1 MLNKYTVHLVI
12 MRNHSSPT
20 KESEIQWKSPII
32 KTAKSASNH
41 FKEAT
46 ARIGELTSKFKRLLH
61 QSKESD
67 HFMKR

>member
-12 MRNHSSPT
+12 MRNHPATT

-61 QSKESD
+61 QSKENNLQT
-67 HFMKR
+67 